1 MERPIWRMIKT
12 DPLSGA
18 MNMALDEV
26 LLDSVQAGTSP
37 PVVRLYRWQPQAV
50 TLGYSQRGAGQVN
63 PEFCKAEGI
72 DIVRR
77 LTGGRA
83 VLHDQ
88 EVTYSVISRQEGL
101 FSFGILENY
110 RTIAEVLLHCLK
122 RVGLNAELV
131 GRHAGTTNNSMVE
144 KSACFTAPSQF
155 EITCSG
161 KKICGSS
168 QKREQDSFLQHGSI
182 PVNIDLHK
190 LFCALNTDRMASTEL
205 GTSRLGSKVGWIN
218 LLRQPPCTVD
228 EVEMQLMSSFTLL
241 WPVKFYVEDP
251 TEDEIEKA
259 RKLAQQKYRFTDWHQ
274 MERGKDAVI

>member
-50 TLGYSQRGAGQVN
+50 TLGYGQRGAGQVN
-63 PEFCKAEGI
+63 AEYCQAEGI

-101 FSFGILENY
+101 FSLGILESY

-122 RVGLNAELV
+122 RFGLDAELV
-131 GRHAGTTNNSMVE
+131 GRHAGTTTDSKVE
-144 KSACFTAPSQF
+144 QSACFTAPAQF
-155 EITCSG
+155 EICCSG
-161 KKICGSS
+161 KKTCGSS

-190 LFCALNTDRMASTEL
+190 LFCALNTDSKASVEL
-205 GTSRLGSKVGWIN
+205 GASRLASKVGWIN
-218 LLRQPPCTVD
+218 LFRETPCTVD
-228 EVEMQLMSSFTLL
+228 EVELQLMSSFALL
-241 WPVKFYVEDP
+241 WPVKFQVEEP
-251 TEDEIEKA
+251 TENVMAQA
-259 RKLAQQKYRFTDWHQ
+259 RKLAQQKYMFTDWHQ
-274 MERGKDAVI
+274 MERE